1 MMLNQSEKQ
10 SQDLLLSTSSKK
22 AEISKMLEYRD
33 MGDGFY
39 WITTD
44 EQPFKYFIKAFN
56 HQVKLR
62 GE

>member
-1 MMLNQSEKQ
+1 MTDIEKAKIKGMI
-10 SQDLLLSTSSKK
+10 D
-22 AEISKMLEYRD
+22 YRD
-33 MGDGFY
+33 MGNGYF

-44 EQPFKYFIKAFN
+44 GQSFKYFIKAFN